1 MSLAQFVVWA
11 PRKSSVTLMIKPV
24 GESTPTR
31 VAMERDDEGWW
42 CPAEPL
48 PDGAGSG
55 EEGVGE
61 FDYGFLLEDSDTV
74 LPDPRS
80 RRQPDGVHGWSR
92 TFDADKFVWSDQMWT
107 GRQLGGGII
116 YELHVGT
123 FTPEGTL
130 TAAIDRLDH
139 LVELGIDF
147 VELMPVNAFN
157 GHHNWGYDGVLWY
170 AVHEGYGGPLEY
182 MQFVDACHQAGLA
195 VIQDVVYNHLGP
207 SGNYL
212 SKFAPYLRSDAGPT
226 VWGDEPNLDGEES
239 DEVRRYIIDNALMFL
254 TEYHVDGLR
263 LDAVHALHD
272 TRATHLLEELNIEV
286 SSRSTFLRRPMPL
299 IAESDLNDPRLI
311 TAREG
316 GGYGLTAQWSD
327 DFHHALYVSLTGDIS
342 GYYADF
348 DSLAALGKVYES
360 GFFHTGTRSSFRGR
374 THGHPIDTWR
384 TPTWR
389 LVVCSDNHD
398 QIGNRA
404 TGERL
409 SSKISPARQ
418 AIAAMLTLLSPFTPM
433 IFMGEEWGAET
444 PWRFFTSHPE
454 RELAERVRAGRLEEF
469 SQMEWV
475 TSDVPDPQD
484 PRTFEASRLDWSE
497 LEKPSHAELL
507 DFTRRL
513 ITIRRSY
520 PDFTDPRFEEGRA
533 LSNDE
538 AGWLLLE
545 RGDMVMVVNFGDHP
559 TEVNVGRT
567 VDPVIIIGQVEV
579 AGDVVKLGP
588 SSATAADAT
597 QYRVFAPPRR
607 PAAAEPRA
615 RT

>member
-1 MSLAQFVVWA
+1 MSQSIRYPELARMLGIEVGQRAPAAEVRQAVLALRTAKGMVLAENDHDTWSAGSFFTNPILSPVQALALPDNA
-11 PRKSSVTLMIKPV
+11 PRFGQADGTVKTSAAWLIEQAGFTKGYGHGSARLSSKHTLALTNQ
-24 GESTPTR
+24 GGATAADLLS
-31 VAMERDDEGWW
+31 MERDDEGWW

-48 PDGAGSG
+48 PDGVGPGA
-55 EEGVGE
+55 EGVGE
-61 FDYGFLLEDSDTV
+61 FDYGFLLDDSDTV

-92 TFDADKFVWSDQMWT
+92 TFDADEFVWSDQMWT

-170 AVHEGYGGPLEY
+170 AVHEGYGGPLAY

-316 GGYGLTAQWSD
+316 GGYGLTAQWSN
-327 DFHHALYVSLTGDIS
+327 DFHHALYVSLTGDTS

-348 DSLAALGKVYES
+348 DSLTALGKVFES

-404 TGERL
+404 KGERL
-409 SSKISPARQ
+409 SSKISPAQQ

-454 RELAERVRAGRLEEF
+454 PELAEMVRAGRLEEF

-475 TSDVPDPQD
+475 T
-484 PRTFEASRLDWSE
+484 
-497 LEKPSHAELL
+497 
-507 DFTRRL
+507 
-513 ITIRRSY
+513 
-520 PDFTDPRFEEGRA
+520 
-533 LSNDE
+533 
-538 AGWLLLE
+538 
-545 RGDMVMVVNFGDHP
+545 
-559 TEVNVGRT
+559 
-567 VDPVIIIGQVEV
+567 
-579 AGDVVKLGP
+579 
-588 SSATAADAT
+588 
-597 QYRVFAPPRR
+597 
-607 PAAAEPRA
+607 
-615 RT
+615 

>member
-1 MSLAQFVVWA
+1 VSLAQFVVWA
-11 PRKSSVTLMIKPV
+11 PHRSSVTLMIKKVGDSTPV
-24 GESTPTR
+24 G

-42 CPAEPL
+42 IPAESL
-48 PDGAGSG
+48 PHDGL
-55 EEGVGE
+55 GE
-61 FDYGFLLEDSDTV
+61 FDYGFVLDGSDTV

-80 RRQPDGVHGWSR
+80 RRQPNGVHGWSR
-92 TFDADKFVWSDQMWT
+92 TFDADQFSWSDQKWT
-107 GRQLGGGII
+107 GKQLAGCII

-123 FTPEGTL
+123 FTTEGTL

-139 LVELGIDF
+139 LVKLGIDF

-157 GHHNWGYDGVLWY
+157 GPHNWGYDGVHWY
-170 AVHEGYGGPLEY
+170 AVDEGYGGPLGY
-182 MQFVDACHQAGLA
+182 LQFVDACHRVGLG

-212 SKFAPYLRSDAGPT
+212 PHFGPYMRNDSGANI
-226 VWGDEPNLDGEES
+226 WGDSPNLDGEES

-254 TEYHVDGLR
+254 TDYHVDGLR

-272 TRATHLLEELNIEV
+272 TRATHLLEELNIAV
-286 SSRSTFLRRPMPL
+286 SARSTFLRRPMPL

-327 DFHHALYVSLTGDIS
+327 DFHHALYVSLTGDTS

-348 DSLAALGKVYES
+348 DSLTALGKVFES

-404 TGERL
+404 KGERL
-409 SSKISPARQ
+409 SSKISPAQQ

-433 IFMGEEWGAET
+433 IFMGEEWGAAT

-454 RELAERVRAGRLEEF
+454 PELAEMVRAGRLEEF
-469 SQMEWV
+469 AQMEWD
-475 TSDVPDPQD
+475 TSEVPDPQD
-484 PRTFEASRLDWSE
+484 PRTFEVSRLDWSE
-497 LEKPSHAELL
+497 LERPRHAELL
-507 DFTRRL
+507 ALTRRL
-513 ITIRRSY
+513 ITIRRTY
-520 PDFTDPRFEEGRA
+520 PDFTDPNFDQGRA
-533 LSNDE
+533 RSNDDG
-538 AGWLLLE
+538 GWLLLE
-545 RGDMVMVVNFGDHP
+545 RGEMIMVINFSDRP
-559 TEVNVGRT
+559 TEVEVGRA
-567 VDPVIIIGQVEV
+567 VDPVITIGQIEV
-579 AGDVVKLGP
+579 AGDAVRLGP
-588 SSATAADAT
+588 HSAVAADAT
-597 QYRVFAPPRR
+597 QDLVFSAHPRPDVTIQGSSADR
-607 PAAAEPRA
+607 F
-615 RT
+615 

>member
-1 MSLAQFVVWA
+1 LARFVVWA
-11 PRKSSVTLMIKPV
+11 PQRSSVTLVIKRVGDNTPV
-24 GESTPTR
+24 K
-31 VAMERDDEGWW
+31 VAMARDEEGGWS
-42 CPAEPL
+42 PAESL
-48 PDGAGSG
+48 PDHGG
-55 EEGVGE
+55 GE
-61 FDYGFLLEDSDTV
+61 FDYGFLLDDSDTV
-74 LPDPRS
+74 LADPRS

-92 TFDADKFVWSDQMWT
+92 TFDADAYVWSDQKWT
-107 GRQLGGGII
+107 GRQLAGGII
-116 YELHVGT
+116 YELHIGT

-130 TAAIDRLDH
+130 TAAIERIDH

-157 GHHNWGYDGVLWY
+157 GPHNWGYDGVLWY
-170 AVHEGYGGPLEY
+170 AVHEAYGGPLAY
-182 MQFVDACHQAGLA
+182 MRFVDACHQAGLA

-226 VWGDEPNLDGEES
+226 LWGDEPNLDGEES

-254 TEYHVDGLR
+254 TDYHVDGLR

-286 SSRSTFLRRPMPL
+286 SGRSTFLRRPMPL

-327 DFHHALYVSLTGDIS
+327 DFHHALYVSLTGDTS

-348 DSLAALGKVYES
+348 DSLAALGKVFES

-404 TGERL
+404 FGERL
-409 SSKISPARQ
+409 SSKISPAQQ

-433 IFMGEEWGAET
+433 IFMGEEWGAST

-454 RELAERVRAGRLEEF
+454 PELAEMVRDGRLSEF
-469 SQMEWV
+469 AQMEWE

-484 PRTFEASRLDWSE
+484 PRTFEISKLDWAE
-497 LEKPSHAELL
+497 LGKSPHAELL
-507 DFTRRL
+507 DLTRRL
-513 ITIRRSY
+513 IKIRRTF
-520 PDFTDPRFEEGRA
+520 PDFTDPRFDEGRA
-533 LSNDE
+533 VSNDE

-545 RGDMVMVVNFGDHP
+545 RGNMIMVVNFRDRP
-559 TEVNVGRT
+559 TELDVGHP
-567 VDPVIIIGQVEV
+567 VDPVITLGQIEV
-579 AGDVVKLGP
+579 VDNLVLLGP
-588 SSATAADAT
+588 HSAMAADA
-597 QYRVFAPPRR
+597 
-607 PAAAEPRA
+607 A
-615 RT
+615 RHRSSGW

>member
-1 MSLAQFVVWA
+1 
-11 PRKSSVTLMIKPV
+11 MIKKVGGDAPV
-24 GESTPTR
+24 K
-31 VAMERDDEGWW
+31 VVMERDEEGWW
-42 CPAEPL
+42 IPAERL
-48 PDGAGSG
+48 PDDGM
-55 EEGVGE
+55 GE
-61 FDYGFLLEDSDTV
+61 FDYGFVLDDSGTV

-80 RRQPDGVHGWSR
+80 RRQPNGVHGWSR
-92 TFDADKFVWSDQMWT
+92 TFDADQFSWSDQKWT
-107 GRQLGGGII
+107 GKQLAGCII
-116 YELHVGT
+116 YEMHVGT
-123 FTPEGTL
+123 FTTEGTL

-139 LVELGIDF
+139 LVKLGIDF

-157 GHHNWGYDGVLWY
+157 GPHNWGYDGVHWY
-170 AVHEGYGGPLEY
+170 AVDEGYGGALSY
-182 MQFVDACHQAGLA
+182 MQFVDACHQAGLG

-212 SKFAPYLRSDAGPT
+212 PQFGPYLRNDSGANI
-226 VWGDEPNLDGEES
+226 WGDSPNLDGEES

-254 TEYHVDGLR
+254 TDYHVDGLR

-272 TRATHLLEELNIEV
+272 TRATHLLEELNIDV
-286 SSRSTFLRRPMPL
+286 SARSTFLRRPMPL

-327 DFHHALYVSLTGDIS
+327 DFHHALYVSLTGDTS

-348 DSLAALGKVYES
+348 DSLTALGKVFES

-404 TGERL
+404 KGERL
-409 SSKISPARQ
+409 SSKITPAQQ

-454 RELAERVRAGRLEEF
+454 PELAEMVRAGRLEEF
-469 SQMEWV
+469 AQMEWD
-475 TSDVPDPQD
+475 TSNVPDPQD
-484 PRTFEASRLDWSE
+484 PRTFEVSRLDWSE
-497 LEKPSHAELL
+497 LERPGHAELL
-507 DFTRRL
+507 ALTRRL
-513 ITIRRSY
+513 ISIRRTY
-520 PDFTDPRFEEGRA
+520 PDFTNPSFDEGRA

-545 RGDMVMVVNFGDHP
+545 RGDMIMVVNFRDRP
-559 TEVNVGRT
+559 TEVDVGRA
-567 VDPVIIIGQVEV
+567 VDPVITIGQVDV
-579 AGDVVKLGP
+579 AGDVVRLGP
-588 SSATAADAT
+588 QSAMAADAT
-597 QYRVFAPPRR
+597 QDLVFSAHPRPDVTVQGSLRDR
-607 PAAAEPRA
+607 P
-615 RT
+615 

>member
-1 MSLAQFVVWA
+1 
-11 PRKSSVTLMIKPV
+11 MIKELGADTAV
-24 GESTPTR
+24 R
-31 VAMERDDEGWW
+31 VAMERDEDGWW
-42 CPAEPL
+42 FPAEPL
-48 PDGAGSG
+48 PSNGI
-55 EEGVGE
+55 GE
-61 FDYGFLLEDSDTV
+61 FDYGYTLDDSDAV

-80 RRQPDGVHGWSR
+80 RRQPNGVHDWSR
-92 TFDADKFVWSDQMWT
+92 SFDPDEYIWSDQKWT
-107 GRQLGGGII
+107 GKQLAGCII

-123 FTPEGTL
+123 FTSEGTL
-130 TAAIDRLDH
+130 VAAIDRLDH
-139 LVELGIDF
+139 LVQLGIDF

-157 GHHNWGYDGVLWY
+157 GPHNWGYDGVLWY
-170 AVHEGYGGPLEY
+170 AIHEGYGGPLGY
-182 MQFVDACHQAGLA
+182 MQFVDACHQAGLG

-212 SKFAPYLRSDAGPT
+212 SQFAPYLRNDAGPS

-239 DEVRRYIIDNALMFL
+239 DEVRRYIIDNALMFI

-272 TRATHLLEELNIEV
+272 TRATHLLEELNIDV
-286 SSRSTFLRRPMPL
+286 STRGTFLRRPIPL

-327 DFHHALYVSLTGDIS
+327 DFHHALYVSLTGDAS

-348 DSLAALGKVYES
+348 DSLAALGKVFES

-404 TGERL
+404 KGERL
-409 SSKISPARQ
+409 SNKISPAQQ
-418 AIAAMLTLLSPFTPM
+418 AIAAMVTLLSPFTPM
-433 IFMGEEWGAET
+433 IFMGEEWGAST

-454 RELAERVRAGRLEEF
+454 PELAEMVRAGRLEEF
-469 SQMEWV
+469 AQMEWD
-475 TSDVPDPQD
+475 TSYVPDPQD
-484 PRTFEASRLDWSE
+484 PRTFEVSRLDWSE
-497 LEKPSHAELL
+497 LEQPRHAELL
-507 DFTRRL
+507 ALTRQL
-513 ITIRRSY
+513 IEIRRTY
-520 PDFTDPRFEEGRA
+520 PDFTDPRFDQGHA

-538 AGWLLLE
+538 AGWLFLE
-545 RGDMVMVVNFGDHP
+545 RGEMIMVVNFRDRP
-559 TEVNVGRT
+559 TEVDVGRS
-567 VDPVIIIGQVEV
+567 VDPVISIGHVEV
-579 AGDVVKLGP
+579 VGNVVQLGAH
-588 SSATAADAT
+588 SAIAADAT
-597 QYRVFAPPRR
+597 QQQVFSAPRR
-607 PAAAEPRA
+607 ADAVVRG
-615 RT
+615 R

>member
-1 MSLAQFVVWA
+1 
-11 PRKSSVTLMIKPV
+11 MIKKVSEGTPV
-24 GESTPTR
+24 K
-31 VAMERDDEGWW
+31 VAMERDDDGWW
-42 CPAEPL
+42 WPAEPL
-48 PDGAGSG
+48 PDD
-55 EEGVGE
+55 GVGE
-61 FDYGFLLEDSDTV
+61 FDYGFVLDGSDTV

-80 RRQPDGVHGWSR
+80 RRQPNGVHGWSR
-92 TFDADKFVWSDQMWT
+92 TFDLDEFVWSDTKWT
-107 GRQLGGGII
+107 GKQLAGCII
-116 YELHVGT
+116 YELHIGT

-130 TAAIDRLDH
+130 TAAIERLDH
-139 LVELGIDF
+139 LVQLGVDF

-157 GHHNWGYDGVLWY
+157 GPHNWGYDGVLWY
-170 AVHEGYGGPLEY
+170 AVDEDYGGPLEY
-182 MQFVDACHQAGLA
+182 MQFVDACHRAGLG

-212 SKFAPYLRSDAGPT
+212 SQFGPYLRSDAGPS

-254 TEYHVDGLR
+254 TDYHVDGLR

-272 TRATHLLEELNIEV
+272 TRATHLLEELNIVV
-286 SSRSTFLRRPMPL
+286 SGRSTFLRRPMPL

-327 DFHHALYVSLTGDIS
+327 DFHHALYVSLTGDAS

-348 DSLAALGKVYES
+348 DSLAALGKVFES

-404 TGERL
+404 KGERL
-409 SSKISPARQ
+409 SRKISPAQQ
-418 AIAAMLTLLSPFTPM
+418 AIAAMVTLLSPFTPM
-433 IFMGEEWGAET
+433 IFMGEEWGADT
-444 PWRFFTSHPE
+444 PWRFFSSHPE
-454 RELAERVRAGRLEEF
+454 PELAEMIRAGRLEEF
-469 SQMEWV
+469 AQMEWD

-484 PRTFEASRLDWSE
+484 PRTFEVSRLDWSE
-497 LEKPSHAELL
+497 LEQPRHAELL
-507 DFTRRL
+507 DLTKRL
-513 ITIRRSY
+513 ISIRRTY
-520 PDFTDPRFEEGRA
+520 PDFTDPRFDQGRA

-538 AGWLLLE
+538 GGWLLLE
-545 RGDMVMVVNFGDHP
+545 RGDMIMVVNFRDRP
-559 TEVNVGRT
+559 TEVAVGRA
-567 VDPVIIIGQVEV
+567 VDPVITIGQIEV
-579 AGDVVKLGP
+579 AGDVVRLGP
-588 SSATAADAT
+588 HSAMAADAT
-597 QYRVFAPPRR
+597 PHRELDSRTAQFRIPERR
-607 PAAAEPRA
+607 
-615 RT
+615 